1 MRAPIA
7 PNGSTRPELLSL
19 SLPNQSTQRSHSR
32 IVSADPVSSSA
43 LFAEPFAPGFGSG
56 RFLLVSIRHGEAN
69 RRFFRNF

>member
-32 IVSADPVSSSA
+32 IVSADESSSA
-43 LFAEPFAPGFGSG
+43 LFGEPFAPGFGSG

-69 RRFFRNF
+69 RPFFRNF